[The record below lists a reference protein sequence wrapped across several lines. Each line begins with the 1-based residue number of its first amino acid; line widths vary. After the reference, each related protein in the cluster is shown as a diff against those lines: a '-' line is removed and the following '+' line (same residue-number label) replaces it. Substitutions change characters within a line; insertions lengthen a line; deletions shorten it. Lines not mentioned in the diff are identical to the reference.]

1 MAKAKK
7 KPAPTPKVPLQGV
20 TKAETARRMKVD
32 TTTVRDYDR
41 KGWVI
46 TYPDGSVDFD
56 ATVAAVKANKS
67 TTLGGDR
74 RPLMK
79 AAGAHPSPM
88 SLTAAKTRREIAMAE
103 KAELEVARIRG
114 DLIRVSD
121 AEALYLDVVS
131 RARAAIEAIP
141 VRLMHRLVGLDA
153 QAIRRVLTDEIA
165 QALGGLDTPPP
176 TSTGVSCDAD
186 ECPEE

>member
-1 MAKAKK
+1 
-7 KPAPTPKVPLQGV
+7 
-20 TKAETARRMKVD
+20 
-32 TTTVRDYDR
+32 
-41 KGWVI
+41 
-46 TYPDGSVDFD
+46 
-56 ATVAAVKANKS
+56 
-67 TTLGGDR
+67 
-74 RPLMK
+74 
-79 AAGAHPSPM
+79 
-88 SLTAAKTRREIAMAE
+88 MAE